1 MFEGNVFDQCTAEGL
16 NATSSDLFTISMGSG
31 WSSESDSTEAANNSS
46 SVFQAIFDENDNSVA
61 STGINNTII
70 QGAGLLNLIPTV
82 ALSVGSSA
90 ELDWFETNS
99 YPGAFAPNLECT
111 WLDGWSMLSERGFIS
126 CDASNIDEAIK
137 SKFSIF
143 PNPTNGQ
150 FSIYF
155 EAALENSSVNIIDLN
170 GRLVYQNT
178 KDVSAGEIVNID
190 LMNLSE
196 GMYLVNI
203 FSDNQ
208 IQYSKIII
216 E

>member
-1 MFEGNVFDQCTAEGL
+1 MFDQCTAEGL

-31 WSSESDSTEAANNSS
+31 WSSESDSGKHNNSS

-70 QGAGLLNLIPTV
+70 QERSFKFNTYCCITV
-82 ALSVGSSA
+82 DSSA

-99 YPGAFAPNLECT
+99 YPGAFDPNLECT